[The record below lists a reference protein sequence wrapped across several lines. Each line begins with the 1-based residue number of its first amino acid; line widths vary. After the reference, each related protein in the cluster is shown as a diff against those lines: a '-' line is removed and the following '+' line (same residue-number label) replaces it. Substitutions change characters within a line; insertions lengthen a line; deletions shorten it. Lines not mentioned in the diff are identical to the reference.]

1 MGFDQSNWFPPNE
14 QNGIIYE
21 IEYVESKNGS
31 YPSTEG
37 LLKLLAALFSSDLY
51 PSNLGSS
58 WRPQQGCSP
67 YMEYV
72 MDFVLPRVL
81 NSKDGAGLYFA
92 SPADKSRLITRAL
105 EVIDVVLTRY
115 VPTPPSSLTRNAS
128 APALVSESQTTTHF
142 NVEAAKIPEFS
153 SQEKTED
160 GCDVVSLGP
169 LSLVASFICPKHVNS
184 GQRKMQELDYTNE
197 VVQIVPESNDTNGQA
212 PHQFIPRPKS
222 PGYLILSDILSS
234 TGCLF
239 ELLTQ
244 LLVEE
249 SGSNSVSNDAYPVAL
264 ALFGENVPTFQT
276 AKAGRDYILDEHKSN
291 VAQLSLNV
299 LNSTCR
305 QLFVQSLF
313 PDIAEVVNENSLTD
327 NAKVMTTG
335 DDYLF
340 WKESC
345 ILLSLKILCASAAR
359 NATFA
364 TCNSRNDSLT
374 IVPVMQFQSRED
386 GFNNPL
392 TIKNFYLTQLSKR
405 LLETSFDPGM
415 NSAGEFFLAVL
426 SQYIGY
432 QASSLKSG
440 NAIGLMAMGLV
451 KYLSTSSSSREFSR
465 SMCGLQ
471 PSSQATTASSIS
483 SRLALVPLLKDN
495 ENECLLCGE
504 IMSLILHNL
513 KQAGIGKQNL
523 AHVMLGLSEHTIEN
537 QRQYLLKSMQGLDV
551 DICQYNNVF
560 DTILELLGN
569 VDFVLDPKTSALAAK
584 CFEIIHNLC
593 EWSEDSNMIVTKL
606 CIMNKLRKNNFWQIQ
621 LLRFLGSTSGSDC
634 LLKMLLS
641 HSPVNGQTFQDTNDL
656 AIIERDSNAL
666 HCVSWLMKGVAFE
679 LHSLMGGVN
688 VIDSVGLVGK
698 FPTSSYQPQQCREL
712 LEILLSDGTE
722 ILLNTLESLPLTKP
736 VHLTKELLLNKPSNE
751 AITFASCPANESNAH
766 FDGFTVVDA
775 TRLSKAL
782 RDASCG
788 LSSEDLEKQGEEARN
803 WARAWNSYSQF
814 VCASSHISEA
824 WSFLT
829 SAVFSSCK
837 SLLLTDYNYNN
848 SSAYDGRSA
857 LVLFK
862 SILGRF
868 CEKGSESFDWFALSS
883 LSNASIPLVETIL
896 ELHQMTSD
904 ESGISIGEEDMFYI
918 VEMLIDTIVSC
929 ANDDNYNCDGV
940 QEETAVI
947 FATILSAVLE
957 SNLVKSNDRLQNLS
971 SRVNFGERAMKA
983 CLILTKLCSRDQ
995 HNNQDTNQDIMALC
1009 DAARSG
1015 LASLLKWFDHLFGQ
1029 ETSNA
1034 SSEFLFQLYAAG
1046 SSISSPLAQLVDQLF
1061 LCDHDISN
1069 LLETIACCNGGTDLL
1084 VEAGVTKALLSASQE
1099 CAKEFSSSRNT
1110 YGNVMTR
1117 FPQYIFGQVSLLN
1130 TMLTLDISEY
1140 SHQRLLFDAAE
1151 FVQIHASTI
1160 EVLFGQFPENE
1171 ELLFDFLT
1179 TIALVGSSAKNG
1191 GKVKIDQLFD
1201 ETILS
1206 MLDQRMLD
1214 FAMHVFEFP
1223 FPEQLLPFLPGNLRG
1238 PGKEQG
1244 RLQSWWNSVPTEN
1257 GSIENSG
1264 MDALVLPQPP
1274 CGNSMRLSVMDNS
1287 GSQWTV
1293 RMYRYACAAAN
1304 CLDVCLTHIML
1315 RPSLRIDMSSLAVAL
1330 YRSTET
1336 ICVSTIYHG
1345 AYPFCFITKF

>member
-1 MGFDQSNWFPPNE
+1 
-14 QNGIIYE
+14 
-21 IEYVESKNGS
+21 
-31 YPSTEG
+31 
-37 LLKLLAALFSSDLY
+37 
-51 PSNLGSS
+51 
-58 WRPQQGCSP
+58 
-67 YMEYV
+67 
-72 MDFVLPRVL
+72 
-81 NSKDGAGLYFA
+81 
-92 SPADKSRLITRAL
+92 
-105 EVIDVVLTRY
+105 
-115 VPTPPSSLTRNAS
+115 
-128 APALVSESQTTTHF
+128 
-142 NVEAAKIPEFS
+142 
-153 SQEKTED
+153 
-160 GCDVVSLGP
+160 
-169 LSLVASFICPKHVNS
+169 
-184 GQRKMQELDYTNE
+184 
-197 VVQIVPESNDTNGQA
+197 
-212 PHQFIPRPKS
+212 
-222 PGYLILSDILSS
+222 
-234 TGCLF
+234 
-239 ELLTQ
+239 
-244 LLVEE
+244 
-249 SGSNSVSNDAYPVAL
+249 
-264 ALFGENVPTFQT
+264 
-276 AKAGRDYILDEHKSN
+276 
-291 VAQLSLNV
+291 
-299 LNSTCR
+299 
-305 QLFVQSLF
+305 
-313 PDIAEVVNENSLTD
+313 
-327 NAKVMTTG
+327 
-335 DDYLF
+335 
-340 WKESC
+340 
-345 ILLSLKILCASAAR
+345 
-359 NATFA
+359 
-364 TCNSRNDSLT
+364 
-374 IVPVMQFQSRED
+374 
-386 GFNNPL
+386 
-392 TIKNFYLTQLSKR
+392 
-405 LLETSFDPGM
+405 
-415 NSAGEFFLAVL
+415 
-426 SQYIGY
+426 
-432 QASSLKSG
+432 
-440 NAIGLMAMGLV
+440 
-451 KYLSTSSSSREFSR
+451 
-465 SMCGLQ
+465 
-471 PSSQATTASSIS
+471 
-483 SRLALVPLLKDN
+483 
-495 ENECLLCGE
+495 
-504 IMSLILHNL
+504 
-513 KQAGIGKQNL
+513 
-523 AHVMLGLSEHTIEN
+523 
-537 QRQYLLKSMQGLDV
+537 
-551 DICQYNNVF
+551 
-560 DTILELLGN
+560 
-569 VDFVLDPKTSALAAK
+569 
-584 CFEIIHNLC
+584 
-593 EWSEDSNMIVTKL
+593 
-606 CIMNKLRKNNFWQIQ
+606 
-621 LLRFLGSTSGSDC
+621 
-634 LLKMLLS
+634 
-641 HSPVNGQTFQDTNDL
+641 
-656 AIIERDSNAL
+656 
-666 HCVSWLMKGVAFE
+666 
-679 LHSLMGGVN
+679 
-688 VIDSVGLVGK
+688 
-698 FPTSSYQPQQCREL
+698 
-712 LEILLSDGTE
+712 
-722 ILLNTLESLPLTKP
+722 
-736 VHLTKELLLNKPSNE
+736 
-751 AITFASCPANESNAH
+751 
-766 FDGFTVVDA
+766 
-775 TRLSKAL
+775 
-782 RDASCG
+782 
-788 LSSEDLEKQGEEARN
+788 
-803 WARAWNSYSQF
+803 
-814 VCASSHISEA
+814 
-824 WSFLT
+824 
-829 SAVFSSCK
+829 
-837 SLLLTDYNYNN
+837 
-848 SSAYDGRSA
+848 

-868 CEKGSESFDWFALSS
+868 CEKGSESFDGFALFS

-918 VEMLIDTIVSC
+918 IEMLIDTIVSC

-957 SNLVKSNDRLQNLS
+957 SNLVKSNGRLQNLS

-1191 GKVKIDQLFD
+1191 GKVQIDQLFD

-1293 RMYRYACAAAN
+1293 RMYRYACVAAN